1 MTNFEQLVTL
11 RRSIYNLGR
20 NLKLSNQEIDKLIE
34 RMVKYCPSAFNSQ
47 SGRVIILHDD
57 SHLKLWSIVLEQLRQ
72 IVPPEHFTASESK
85 IKSFAD
91 GQGTVLFFID
101 DETTTVLQQKF
112 PLYSANFP
120 VWAEQAGGMLQY
132 MVWTILAEHN
142 IGASLQHYNPLIDN
156 DVRSEFSVPSSW
168 RLIAQMP
175 FGSVEAPA
183 DEKTFLPLADR
194 VKIFN

>member
-57 SHLKLWSIVLEQLRQ
+57 SHLKLWSIVLEQVRQ